1 VTARRLALALS
12 IGLVPLAAA
21 SAAEGEAGARAPV
34 PRSGASTDV
43 LSPGG
48 YTGGALTPSART
60 MPYGTLGLRYDPQ
73 LVGVA
78 PRTEGHNY
86 VLGVGL
92 LPYVE
97 AVGRLAA
104 HDLHCNLYVPGAC
117 DDRGWLRDLSMSF
130 KVAVPL
136 DAAQRFSIAAGAT
149 DVGGAATNFRSYY
162 GVLGWRQGAFDA
174 SIGYGRGDA
183 RYAVID
189 GVFGRLAVRVLPTLE
204 LAAERVPDA
213 TLLSARAFLPA
224 GWMPDRWQAYAD
236 ANRRLGDSPVTA
248 PSWLGVGVAIPL
260 DFRGHG
266 PSIDAQ
272 RRAAEVAP
280 RPLLDPWGQDP
291 RTPRDAPAS
300 GRHGAGSPAPGAPG
314 PAASVASAPA
324 VGAVGAVGAGGSV
337 ATAPTAIATA
347 ATAAT
352 ATGTATPS
360 SVRGPSAID
369 RVASGASS
377 STVPGGAPT
386 AAAAVTPRVSPAS
399 LARIHR
405 VLADA
410 GVEDVAVGEQ
420 DRADGGTVVVVRADN
435 GAWRWSDLDAMGVVL
450 GRVVRVLPDDNPR
463 IRVVIGRRG
472 VPTLSVEGTARC
484 IEAAL
489 RTDGAECPADARPS
503 VSASGEAA
511 FDGALRDVRW
521 AHRGGNPSWGR
532 VRVGIAP
539 GLRTAVATEYG
550 VWDYSLAAEVNVEV
564 PLWRGASID
573 ARRTF
578 PIANSGDFDDGRV
591 YAPDRHR
598 TVTDRVLLHQTLPI
612 ANGLSARAAVGRVF
626 DDWRGGLGEVRWQP
640 GDGTHRLGATI
651 GRFVNGGSLRDGFTS
666 EPALASYRYL
676 VAPLDWAIE
685 LTAGRFF
692 LNDTGWSVASRH
704 WFGDVAVTASLRS
717 TTHPNAPQA
726 EHFAG
731 LQIEF
736 PLTPRRSPSM
746 RWLQLQGADRWSYGI
761 ETVVGGEFNRLTG
774 GHGIVPPVTN
784 GLDAVHDADRSVG
797 AFASRGWARIREAAG
812 LDAAR

>member
-1 VTARRLALALS
+1 VTVRRLAAALS
-12 IGLVPLAAA
+12 LALVPLSATSQGRDAA
-21 SAAEGEAGARAPV
+21 SAIGG
-34 PRSGASTDV
+34 GASTDV

-60 MPYGTLGLRYDPQ
+60 MPFGTLGLRYDPQ
-73 LVGVA
+73 LVGVT
-78 PRTEGHNY
+78 PRTDGHNY

-104 HDLHCNLYVPGAC
+104 HDLHCNLYVPSECAT
-117 DDRGWLRDLSMSF
+117 REFLRDLSMSF

-174 SIGYGRGDA
+174 SVGYGRGDA
-183 RYAVID
+183 RYSVLD

-213 TLLSARAFLPA
+213 TLLSARAFLPSR
-224 GWMPDRWQAYAD
+224 WMPERWQAYAD
-236 ANRRLGDSPVTA
+236 VNRRFGDSPITA
-248 PSWLGVGVAIPL
+248 PSWAGLGIAIPL
-260 DFRGHG
+260 DVRGHG

-272 RRAAEVAP
+272 RRAAEVSP
-280 RPLLDPWGQDP
+280 RPLFDPWGQDP
-291 RTPRDAPAS
+291 RTPGD
-300 GRHGAGSPAPGAPG
+300 GRVQGAGSPAAAAPASSVPAPAAARTAPAAQGASVVPVVPGA
-314 PAASVASAPA
+314 
-324 VGAVGAVGAGGSV
+324 GAGAGGV
-337 ATAPTAIATA
+337 IGGAAPPPASA
-347 ATAAT
+347 APA
-352 ATGTATPS
+352 
-360 SVRGPSAID
+360 PSA
-369 RVASGASS
+369 VASPPSGR
-377 STVPGGAPT
+377 
-386 AAAAVTPRVSPAS
+386 AAAAPDAPVSRAVATDVPVTARLAAAS

-410 GVEDVAVGEQ
+410 GVEDVSVGEQ
-420 DRADGGTVVVVRADN
+420 ERPDGGTVVVVRADN

-472 VPTLSVEGTARC
+472 VPTLAVDGTARC

-489 RTDGAECPADARPS
+489 RSDAAECPTDARPR
-503 VSASGEAA
+503 VSASGQAG
-511 FDGALRDVRW
+511 FDDGLRDVRW

-573 ARRTF
+573 ARRSF

-598 TVTDRVLLHQTLPI
+598 TVTDRILLHQTLPI
-612 ANGLSARAAVGRVF
+612 ANGLTARAAAGRIF
-626 DDWRGGLGEVRWQP
+626 DDWTGGLGEMRWQP
-640 GDGTHRLGATI
+640 GDGTHRFGASI
-651 GRFVNGGSLRDGFTS
+651 ARFENGGSLRKGFTA
-666 EPALASYRYL
+666 EPVLASYRYL
-676 VAPLDWAIE
+676 VAPLDWSIE

-692 LNDTGWSVASRH
+692 LNDTGWSIASRH
-704 WFGDVAVTASLRS
+704 WFGDVAVIASLRN
-717 TTHPNAPQA
+717 TTHPNAPAA
-726 EHFAG
+726 ERFAG
-731 LQIEF
+731 LAIEL
-736 PLTPRRSPSM
+736 PLTPRRSPST
-746 RWLQLQGADRWSYGI
+746 RWLQLQGADRWAYGV
-761 ETVVGGEFNRLTG
+761 ETVVGNVHNRLTG
-774 GHGIVPPVTN
+774 GHGIVPPVSN
-784 GLDAVHDADRSVG
+784 GLDAVHDSDRSVG
-797 AFASRGWARIREAAG
+797 ASASRGWARIREAAG
-812 LDAAR
+812 LEAAR